1 MIENIESSMPAI
13 TKDMSNFHKSHSQY
27 MTSLLDITAI
37 TPIRRVKHIL
47 AEINKTKL
55 ALEEAYIGQSKSD
68 INLRR
73 KEEELFRWVIGM
85 Y

>member
-1 MIENIESSMPAI
+1 MNELIPLGGNTFPVSSAYKGMIENIESSMPAI

-55 ALEEAYIGQSKSD
+55 ALEEAYIGQLS
-68 INLRR
+68 
-73 KEEELFRWVIGM
+73 
-85 Y
+85 